1 MANTTDDTRKPRSD
15 RGRNSERG
23 ARGGAGARGDARAGE
38 PSGAGPRRE
47 GRPAGKP
54 FAGKGAGKGAAGKSF
69 AGKGAAGKSYAGK
82 GSAGKSFAGKGF
94 AGKSF
99 AANGAEPRRRQDG
112 EGSRAPDYRAR
123 AERDERPARPAREGA
138 ERPARFARDGE
149 ARPPRAP
156 RPDGGPPRKPAF
168 GKPAGFGKS
177 PGFGN
182 SAGFGKPAGFGKKPG
197 FGGKP
202 AFGNRPAARSAPS
215 RLAPQVAREEERI
228 AKAIA
233 RAGVASR
240 RDAEEMIAAGRVT
253 LDGVV
258 LTSPAVNVKP
268 GADIRID
275 GDRLPERER
284 TRLWLYHKPRGL
296 VTTAK
301 DPEGRPTVF
310 QGLPEDMPRVVTIG
324 RLDINTEGL
333 LLLTNDG
340 GLARV
345 VAHPETGWLRRYR
358 VRAYGQVGQDRLDA
372 LRQGVVVDGMEYGPI
387 EAKIDR
393 SQGDNVWI
401 TMGLREGKNR
411 EVKRVLEELGLQ
423 VNRLIRL
430 SFGPFQL
437 GDLKEGAV
445 EEVRTKVLKEQLGA
459 ALAQAAGVDFESPVR
474 EPVEER
480 APERAPRGAR
490 PVSRLQQERDRARFA
505 EPGAA
510 RGRNPAGERPARD
523 ARPDRDAR
531 PGRDGKPGRDE
542 RPARGGKPGFGS
554 KPGFGGK
561 PGFGERSAAGAR
573 PGRGGADRPA
583 PEKRPFW
590 DKPRSSVWRAEESAG
605 DDRRP
610 KARRGGETAKAERAA
625 GGERLRERVGKIAG
639 KAGRVLVE
647 RVKGSGGE
655 GSGTGGGGR
664 KPSGGKKK
672 G

>member
-1 MANTTDDTRKPRSD
+1 MA
-15 RGRNSERG
+15 
-23 ARGGAGARGDARAGE
+23 
-38 PSGAGPRRE
+38 
-47 GRPAGKP
+47 PAVP
-54 FAGKGAGKGAAGKSF
+54 
-69 AGKGAAGKSYAGK
+69 
-82 GSAGKSFAGKGF
+82 
-94 AGKSF
+94 
-99 AANGAEPRRRQDG
+99 
-112 EGSRAPDYRAR
+112 
-123 AERDERPARPAREGA
+123 
-138 ERPARFARDGE
+138 
-149 ARPPRAP
+149 
-156 RPDGGPPRKPAF
+156 
-168 GKPAGFGKS
+168 
-177 PGFGN
+177 
-182 SAGFGKPAGFGKKPG
+182 
-197 FGGKP
+197 
-202 AFGNRPAARSAPS
+202 
-215 RLAPQVAREEERI
+215 REEERI

-240 RDAEEMIAAGRVT
+240 RDAEEMITAGRVSLNGAV
-253 LDGVV
+253 LD
-258 LTSPAVNVKP
+258 SPAVNVKP
-268 GADIRID
+268 GDDIRID
-275 GDRLPERER
+275 GEPLPARER

-310 QGLPEDMPRVVTIG
+310 RDLPEDMPRVVTIG

-393 SQGDNVWI
+393 AQGDNIWI

-445 EEVRTKVLKEQLGA
+445 EEVRTKVLKDQLGDT
-459 ALAQAAGVDFESPVR
+459 LAQAAGVDFESPVR

-480 APERAPRGAR
+480 ERPTRGAK
-490 PVSRLQQERDRARFA
+490 PASRLQQERDRARFA

-510 RGRNPAGERPARD
+510 RG
-523 ARPDRDAR
+523 ARPSSAR
-531 PGRDGKPGRDE
+531 PE
-542 RPARGGKPGFGS
+542 RGGKPGYGDRPERGD
-554 KPGFGGK
+554 KR
-561 PGFGERSAAGAR
+561 GFGEKRGLGEKRGFGDKRSFGDKPERGDRA
-573 PGRGGADRPA
+573 GRGGPDKPA
-583 PEKRPFW
+583 PEKRPSW
-590 DKPRSSVWRAEESAG
+590 DKPRSSVWRAEDKPEEAK
-605 DDRRP
+605 RP

-625 GGERLRERVGKIAG
+625 GGERIRERVGKIAG
-639 KAGRVLVE
+639 KAGQVLVE
-647 RVKGSGGE
+647 RLKGSGGE
-655 GSGTGGGGR
+655 DRPGKGDRGTGGGAGGR
-664 KPSGGKKK
+664 GTGGGKKK

>member
-15 RGRNSERG
+15 RGRSSERG
-23 ARGGAGARGDARAGE
+23 RSERSGTGPRPGARGDAKAGE
-38 PSGAGPRRE
+38 PAGAGARRE
-47 GRPAGKP
+47 GGPGGKPGGKP
-54 FAGKGAGKGAAGKSF
+54 FAGKSF
-69 AGKGAAGKSYAGK
+69 AGKGGAGK
-82 GSAGKSFAGKGF
+82 GGAGKSFAGKSF
-94 AGKSF
+94 AGEG
-99 AANGAEPRRRQDG
+99 AGAEPRRRQDG
-112 EGSRAPDYRAR
+112 EGTRGPDARAARGPAAPDHRAR
-123 AERDERPARPAREGA
+123 GERPARPPREGA

-149 ARPPRAP
+149 ARPPRAA
-156 RPDGGPPRKPAF
+156 RPDGGAPRKPAF
-168 GKPAGFGKS
+168 GKSTSTGEPSGFG
-177 PGFGN
+177 
-182 SAGFGKPAGFGKKPG
+182 GKPGFGKKPASA
-197 FGGKP
+197 KP
-202 AFGNRPAARSAPS
+202 AFAKPGFAKPAFAKKPASRATPS
-215 RLAPQVAREEERI
+215 RLAPAAARDDERI

-253 LDGVV
+253 LDGVL

-275 GDRLPERER
+275 GEPLPARER

-358 VRAYGQVGQDRLDA
+358 VRAYGQVTQDRLDA
-372 LRQGVVVDGMEYGPI
+372 LREGVVVDGMEYGPI

-393 SQGDNVWI
+393 AQGDNVWI

-459 ALAQAAGVDFESPVR
+459 GLAQAAGVDFESPVR

-480 APERAPRGAR
+480 APERSPRGAR
-490 PVSRLQQERDRARFA
+490 PASRMQQERDRARYA
-505 EPGAA
+505 EPGPA
-510 RGRNPAGERPARD
+510 RARKPAGE
-523 ARPDRDAR
+523 RPDRDAR
-531 PGRDGKPGRDE
+531 PGRDGKPDRDA
-542 RPARGGKPGFGS
+542 RPARGGKAGFGS

-561 PGFGERSAAGAR
+561 PGFGERSEGGGR
-573 PGRGGADRPA
+573 PGRGAPERPA
-583 PEKRPFW
+583 AEKRPSW

-605 DDRRP
+605 EDKRP
-610 KARRGGETAKAERAA
+610 KPRRGGETAKAERAA
-625 GGERLRERVGKIAG
+625 GGERVRERVGKIAG

-647 RVKGSGGE
+647 RVKGSGGD
-655 GSGTGGGGR
+655 GSGTGRGGR
-664 KPSGGKKK
+664 KPGGEKK